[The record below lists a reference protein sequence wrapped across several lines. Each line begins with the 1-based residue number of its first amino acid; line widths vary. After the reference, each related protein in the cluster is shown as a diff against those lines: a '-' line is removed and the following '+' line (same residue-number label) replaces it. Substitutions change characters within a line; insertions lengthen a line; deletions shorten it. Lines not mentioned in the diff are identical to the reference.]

1 MEKKLQ
7 KIYLT
12 FYSLLIA
19 QDLWQASYQILL
31 IIYLKEFI
39 ELIVNR
45 DMMIKK
51 CETCGIKY
59 KYCDCF
65 LEYTNFEDDL
75 IEYKCLSC
83 NKSYQRKFDQTL
95 KERFFNTYK
104 LSNHDNNKFV
114 LLLRKGVYPYKY
126 MDDWEKNSMK

>member
-45 DMMIKK
+45 DMMIKNVK
-51 CETCGIKY
+51 LVELNISIVTV
-59 KYCDCF
+59 F
-65 LEYTNFEDDL
+65 LN
-75 IEYKCLSC
+75 I
-83 NKSYQRKFDQTL
+83 QTL
-95 KERFFNTYK
+95 KMIF
-104 LSNHDNNKFV
+104 
-114 LLLRKGVYPYKY
+114 
-126 MDDWEKNSMK
+126 